1 MLIYGRSHAS
11 DTQRHTPHA
20 ASAEPNAA
28 RDVRTAHM
36 TWHYFMQ
43 DSFSVARALARAPYH
58 CSRLRSLAPP
68 LVAPRAR
75 SRRHM
80 HRTQRQPMHTAARR
94 ARRAAERCVAERRET
109 ERRVAR
115 RRRAERA
122 VRRAR
127 PDPQDVRPGFRDA
140 PAKFYMVRASG
151 HTRYCLKGN
160 GVTFP
165 ASHQV
170 FPTKVAVVIGS
181 TSKPRP
187 MRDGCQMLPCRSRP
201 LVMNQG
207 RSCSSM
213 PRPLR
218 HDRYLRCRS
227 RRTVNAMR

>member
-1 MLIYGRSHAS
+1 MRLL
-11 DTQRHTPHA
+11 
-20 ASAEPNAA
+20 
-28 RDVRTAHM
+28 AHSK
-36 TWHYFMQ
+36 Q
-43 DSFSVARALARAPYH
+43 SVARKTFPSFLVYENPDPEMTCPVSRERAGPGLSLFLAKMCDA
-58 CSRLRSLAPP
+58 
-68 LVAPRAR
+68 APRPR
-75 SRRHM
+75 L
-80 HRTQRQPMHTAARR
+80 P
-94 ARRAAERCVAERRET
+94 
-109 ERRVAR
+109 
-115 RRRAERA
+115 

-160 GVTFP
+160 VVTFP

>member
-1 MLIYGRSHAS
+1 MNEEGI
-11 DTQRHTPHA
+11 
-20 ASAEPNAA
+20 
-28 RDVRTAHM
+28 
-36 TWHYFMQ
+36 
-43 DSFSVARALARAPYH
+43 
-58 CSRLRSLAPP
+58 
-68 LVAPRAR
+68 R
-75 SRRHM
+75 SRCSDLCTS
-80 HRTQRQPMHTAARR
+80 HRTVRPREAR
-94 ARRAAERCVAERRET
+94 VW
-109 ERRVAR
+109 
-115 RRRAERA
+115 A

-170 FPTKVAVVIGS
+170 FPTEVVVAIGS

-213 PRPLR
+213 PRALR

-227 RRTVNAMR
+227 RRTVNAMRGMTSLLSSGTRQLTPLR